1 MSSSAKKVLRV
12 LCRNFRNFFY
22 RNMICPIVYND
33 AGVWNI
39 FFIPLYDMERNPY
52 VFLAH
57 NHFDIVYM
65 IAMMNINKFSIV

>member
-1 MSSSAKKVLRV
+1 
-12 LCRNFRNFFY
+12 
-22 RNMICPIVYND
+22 MICPIVYND